1 MELSVAIQAKVEV
14 TPSNWNFGFQPTIC
28 GILIRQN
35 KGIKRI
41 LILLNAIDNFQFVD
55 AQRTKQYI
63 AASVFVMVVCF
74 VLRVIIRRR
83 MKKG

>member
-1 MELSVAIQAKVEV
+1 MHPGGRNHPYGTEKQDRDADKL
-14 TPSNWNFGFQPTIC
+14 
-28 GILIRQN
+28 
-35 KGIKRI
+35 
-41 LILLNAIDNFQFVD
+41 QFVD

>member
-1 MELSVAIQAKVEV
+1 MHLAGGNN
-14 TPSNWNFGFQPTIC
+14 PC
-28 GILIRQN
+28 GAEKQERDAD
-35 KGIKRI
+35 K
-41 LILLNAIDNFQFVD
+41 FQFVD

>member
-1 MELSVAIQAKVEV
+1 MEQD
-14 TPSNWNFGFQPTIC
+14 
-28 GILIRQN
+28 
-35 KGIKRI
+35 
-41 LILLNAIDNFQFVD
+41 DNLQFVD